1 MPEKYYCC
9 YKTFNFSENF
19 NVFFLSMVSIFNLGS
34 LATKTYRQLKLL
46 IQDGGKFIV
55 TSISS
60 RDDMSTQT
68 IQSLIDLH
76 LQLVFFF
83 LLTNLQLVF
92 FFVDKPSTCFL
103 FCCWQ
108 TFNLFSILLTNLQLA
123 FFLLLT
129 NLQLLQTFAQEGLS
143 HTDLCSPQLSP
154 GRSCL
159 QSWSKI
165 KFSVIRKP

>member
-34 LATKTYRQLKLL
+34 LATKTYHQLKLL

-83 LLTNLQLVF
+83 
-92 FFVDKPSTCFL
+92 FVDKPSTCFL
-103 FCCWQ
+103 FCWQ
-108 TFNLFSILLTNLQLA
+108 TFNLFSIFLTNLQLA
-123 FFLLLT
+123 FFFVVDKPST
-129 NLQLLQTFAQEGLS
+129 ASNICARRVEPHRPVFA
-143 HTDLCSPQLSP
+143 TIIT
-154 GRSCL
+154 
-159 QSWSKI
+159 WKI
-165 KFSVIRKP
+165 MFTKLKQN